1 MLAQLLLLTLALGPQ
16 AASRPAPFQ
25 SPQTAAEMRGKQAVV
40 QTSLGTFVVQLL
52 PDAAPNHV
60 ALFMKLATDGFYTG
74 TIFHRVISYAVVQGG
89 DPLTRDAAKV
99 ADYGQGG
106 FNLVAAE
113 PNPEKHTEGAISTV
127 SDPARPDSGGSQFF
141 ICVTDQPSLDGQY
154 TVFGRVVDG
163 LEVVQKISAADA
175 DADGAPKTR
184 IEITKVTLR
193 DTPPEPF
200 VSDTPA
206 DLAKY
211 RAIVETTMGA
221 MELQLLPEVAPET
234 VRSFLRWAEAGVYN
248 GIRVHRVAP
257 NFVVQTGALAYR
269 ETPMTVTQQKL
280 VHNLPPEF
288 SQTPNAFGV
297 VSIAHGD
304 DPGSGN
310 TSFFICIGQCSAL
323 NGNYTAFARV
333 VGGADVLSAMADV
346 PVDGETPRTPIV
358 MTRVRVVKP

>member
-1 MLAQLLLLTLALGPQ
+1 
-16 AASRPAPFQ
+16 
-25 SPQTAAEMRGKQAVV
+25 VV
-40 QTSLGTFVVQLL
+40 ATTLGTFVIQFL

-60 ALFMKLATDGFYTG
+60 ALFMKLAQEGFYNR
-74 TIFHRVISYAVVQGG
+74 TIFHRVVSYAVVQGG
-89 DPLTRDAAKV
+89 DPTSRDPAKV

-113 PNPEKHTEGAISTV
+113 PNAEKHTEGAISTV
-127 SDPARPDSGGSQFF
+127 SDPARPNSGGSQFF

-175 DADGAPKTR
+175 DAEGAPKTR
-184 IEITKVTLR
+184 IEITNVTLR

-200 VSDTPA
+200 VNDTPA

-211 RAIVETTMGA
+211 RAMVETTMGT
-221 MELQLLPEVAPET
+221 MELQLMPDVAPET
-234 VRSFLRWAEAGVYN
+234 VRSFLRWAQAGVYD
-248 GIRVHRVAP
+248 GIKVHRVAP

-269 ETPMTVTQQKL
+269 EGPMTVTQQRL
-280 VHNLPPEF
+280 VHNLSPEF

-297 VSIAHGD
+297 VSIARGD
-304 DPGSGN
+304 DPASGN

-323 NGNYTAFARV
+323 NGNYTAFAKV
-333 VGGADVLSAMADV
+333 VGGADVLSAIADA